1 MADDERTRLAA
12 NLREQREAR
21 GLTQQDLSERS
32 GVPRPT
38 LAHLE
43 SGQGNP
49 TLSVLSKVA
58 AALGVGIESLVAA
71 PKPKVRVVARTEVPS
86 EERGGVELR
95 SLGMELGI
103 GFERW
108 ELSRGARLER
118 GAGRHGERRVVVC
131 ESGELRITVGQA
143 EHRLRAGE
151 VAVIDAAARPAF
163 ESRSRG
169 ISIVYSACG

>member
-1 MADDERTRLAA
+1 MPDDERTRLAA
-12 NLREQREAR
+12 NLKDQREAR
-21 GLTQQDLSERS
+21 GLTQQELSERS

-49 TLSVLSKVA
+49 TLSVLIKVA
-58 AALGVGIESLVAA
+58 AALGTGIESLVSAT
-71 PKPKVRVVARTEVPS
+71 KPKVRVVARADLPS
-86 EERGGVELR
+86 EARGGVELR
-95 SLGMELGI
+95 SLGMDLGI

-118 GAGRHGERRVVVC
+118 GAGRNGERRVVVC
-131 ESGELRITVGQA
+131 ESGELCITVGQA

-151 VAVIDAAARPAF
+151 AAVIDAAARPAF
-163 ESRSRG
+163 ESRGRG
-169 ISIVYSACG
+169 VSIVYSACG

>member
-12 NLREQREAR
+12 NLKDQREAR
-21 GLTQQDLSERS
+21 GLTQQELSDRS

-49 TLSVLSKVA
+49 TLSVLIKVA
-58 AALGVGIESLVAA
+58 AALGTGIEALVAVA
-71 PKPKVRVVARTEVPS
+71 KPKVKVIPRADVPTEAKAGVDLRT
-86 EERGGVELR
+86 
-95 SLGMELGI
+95 LGI
-103 GFERW
+103 DLGVGFERW

-118 GAGRHGERRVVVC
+118 AAGRNGERRVVVC
-131 ESGELRITVGQA
+131 EAGELSITVGGS

-151 VAVIDAAARPAF
+151 IAVIEATARPAF
-163 ESRSRG
+163 ESRGRG
-169 ISIVYSACG
+169 VSIVYSVAG

>member
-12 NLREQREAR
+12 NLKDLRESR
-21 GLTQQDLSERS
+21 GLTQQELSERS

-49 TLSVLSKVA
+49 TLSVLIKVA
-58 AALGVGIESLVAA
+58 AALGIGIEALVAA
-71 PKPKVRVVARTEVPS
+71 TRPKVRVVARHDVPS
-86 EERGGVELR
+86 EARGGVELR
-95 SLGMELGI
+95 SLGMDLGI

-108 ELSRGARLER
+108 ELSRGSKLER
-118 GAGRHGERRVVVC
+118 GAGRNGERRVVVC
-131 ESGELRITVGQA
+131 EAGELAITVGQS
-143 EHRLRAGE
+143 EHRLKAGE

-163 ESRSRG
+163 ESRGRG
-169 ISIVYSACG
+169 VSVVYTACG

>member
-1 MADDERTRLAA
+1 MADDERTKLAH
-12 NLREQREAR
+12 NLRELREAR
-21 GLTQQDLSERS
+21 SLTQQELSDRS

-49 TLSVLSKVA
+49 TLTVLIKVA
-58 AALGVGIESLVAA
+58 AALGIGIEALVSAS
-71 PKPKVRVVARTEVPS
+71 KPKVKVVTRADVPS

-95 SLGMELGI
+95 TLGVDLGV

-108 ELSRGARLER
+108 ELARGARLER
-118 GAGRHGERRVVVC
+118 SAGRHGERRVVVC
-131 ESGELRITVGQA
+131 EAGEVSITVGTS

-151 VAVIDAAARPAF
+151 LAVIDAAARPAF
-163 ESRSRG
+163 ESRGRG
-169 ISIVYSACG
+169 VSIVYSVAG

>member
-1 MADDERTRLAA
+1 MPDDERTRLAA
-12 NLREQREAR
+12 NLKDQREAR
-21 GLTQQDLSERS
+21 GLTQQELSERS

-49 TLSVLSKVA
+49 TLTVLIKVA
-58 AALGVGIESLVAA
+58 AALGTGIEALVS
-71 PKPKVRVVARTEVPS
+71 PVRPKVRVVTKTEIPT
-86 EERGGVELR
+86 EERAGVELR
-95 SLGMELGI
+95 SLGMDLGI

-131 ESGELRITVGQA
+131 ETGELAITVGQT

-151 VAVIDAAARPAF
+151 VAVIDAAVRPSF
-163 ESRSRG
+163 ESRGRG
-169 ISIVYSACG
+169 VSIVYSASG

>member
-1 MADDERTRLAA
+1 MSDDERTRLAV
-12 NLREQREAR
+12 NLKDQREAR
-21 GLTQQDLSERS
+21 GLTQQELSDRS

-49 TLSVLSKVA
+49 TLSVLIKVA
-58 AALGVGIESLVAA
+58 AALGTGIEALVSASR
-71 PKPKVRVVARTEVPS
+71 PKVRVVTRGDVPV
-86 EERGGVELR
+86 EARGGVELR
-95 SLGMELGI
+95 SLGMDLGI

-108 ELSRGARLER
+108 ELQRGAKLER
-118 GAGRHGERRVVVC
+118 GAGRNGERRVVVC
-131 ESGELRITVGQA
+131 ESGELSITVGPT

-163 ESRSRG
+163 ESRGRG
-169 ISIVYSACG
+169 ISVVYSACG

>member
-1 MADDERTRLAA
+1 MLDDERTRLAH
-12 NLREQREAR
+12 NLKELREQRS
-21 GLTQQDLSERS
+21 LTQQELSDRS

-49 TLSVLSKVA
+49 TLTILIKVA
-58 AALGVGIESLVAA
+58 AALGIGIEVLVSAA
-71 PKPKVRVVARTEVPS
+71 KPKVRIVACADIPS
-86 EERGGVELR
+86 EERPGVELR
-95 SLGMELGI
+95 TLGVELSV

-108 ELSRGARLER
+108 ELERGARLER

-131 ESGELRITVGQA
+131 ESGELSITVGTS

-151 VAVIDAAARPAF
+151 MAVIDAAARPAF
-163 ESRSRG
+163 ESRGRG
-169 ISIVYSACG
+169 ASIVYSVAG

>member
-1 MADDERTRLAA
+1 MSDDERTRLAV
-12 NLREQREAR
+12 NLKDQREAR
-21 GLTQQDLSERS
+21 GLTQQELSDRS

-49 TLSVLSKVA
+49 TLSVLIKVA
-58 AALGVGIESLVAA
+58 AALGTGIEALVSASR
-71 PKPKVRVVARTEVPS
+71 PKVRVVTRADVPTEA
-86 EERGGVELR
+86 RGGVELR
-95 SLGMELGI
+95 SLGMDLGI

-108 ELSRGARLER
+108 ELQRGAKVER
-118 GAGRHGERRVVVC
+118 GAGRNGERRVVVC
-131 ESGELRITVGQA
+131 ESGELSITVGPT

-163 ESRSRG
+163 ESRGRG
-169 ISIVYSACG
+169 ISVVYSACG

>member
-1 MADDERTRLAA
+1 MPDDERTRLAV
-12 NLREQREAR
+12 NLKDQREAR
-21 GLTQQDLSERS
+21 GLTQQELSERS

-49 TLSVLSKVA
+49 TLSVLIKVA
-58 AALGVGIESLVAA
+58 AALGTGIEALVSAT
-71 PKPKVRVVARTEVPS
+71 KPKVRVVAKVDLPS
-86 EERGGVELR
+86 EARGGVELR
-95 SLGMELGI
+95 SLGMDLGI

-118 GAGRHGERRVVVC
+118 GAGRNGERRVVVC
-131 ESGELRITVGQA
+131 EAGELSITVGQA

-163 ESRSRG
+163 ESRGRG
-169 ISIVYSACG
+169 VSIVYSACG

>member
-1 MADDERTRLAA
+1 MADDERTRLAS
-12 NLREQREAR
+12 NLKDLREAR
-21 GLTQQDLSERS
+21 GLTQQELSDRS

-49 TLSVLSKVA
+49 TLSVLIKVA
-58 AALGVGIESLVAA
+58 ASLGIGIEALVSAS
-71 PKPKVRVVARTEVPS
+71 KPKVRVIPQAELPK

-95 SLGMELGI
+95 VLGVELGV

-108 ELSRGARLER
+108 QLERGARLER
-118 GAGRHGERRVVVC
+118 AAGRHGERRVVVC
-131 ESGELRITVGQA
+131 EAGELSITVGGSQ
-143 EHRLRAGE
+143 HRLRPGE

-163 ESRSRG
+163 ESRGRG
-169 ISIVYSACG
+169 VSIVYSVAG

>member
-1 MADDERTRLAA
+1 MADDEGTRLAA
-12 NLREQREAR
+12 NLRDQREAR
-21 GLTQQDLSERS
+21 GLTQQELSDRS

-58 AALGVGIESLVAA
+58 AALGTGIEALVSAT
-71 PKPKVRVVARTEVPS
+71 KPKVRVVSHADVPTEA
-86 EERGGVELR
+86 RGGVELR
-95 SLGMELGI
+95 SLGMDLGI

-108 ELSRGARLER
+108 ELAKGAKLER
-118 GAGRHGERRVVVC
+118 GSGRNGERRVVVC
-131 ESGELRITVGQA
+131 ESGELSIIVGQA

-163 ESRSRG
+163 ESRGRG
-169 ISIVYSACG
+169 VSIVYSACG

>member
-1 MADDERTRLAA
+1 MADDERTRLAQ
-12 NLREQREAR
+12 NLRELREAR
-21 GLTQQDLSERS
+21 SLTQQELSDRS

-49 TLSVLSKVA
+49 TLTVLMKVA
-58 AALGVGIESLVAA
+58 AALGIGIEALVSAS
-71 PKPKVRVVARTEVPS
+71 KPKVRVVSRGDLPS
-86 EERGGVELR
+86 EERAGVELR
-95 SLGMELGI
+95 TLGVELGV

-108 ELSRGARLER
+108 ELQRGARLER
-118 GAGRHGERRVVVC
+118 SAGRHGERRVVVC
-131 ESGELRITVGQA
+131 EAGELSITVGTS

-151 VAVIDAAARPAF
+151 LAVIDAAARPAF

-169 ISIVYSACG
+169 VSIVYSVAG

>member
-12 NLREQREAR
+12 NLKDQREAR
-21 GLTQQDLSERS
+21 GLTQQELSDRS

-49 TLSVLSKVA
+49 TLSILIKVA
-58 AALGVGIESLVAA
+58 AALGTGIEALVAA
-71 PKPKVRVVARTEVPS
+71 AKPKVRVVTRGDVPVEARA
-86 EERGGVELR
+86 GVELR
-95 SLGMELGI
+95 SLGMDLGI

-108 ELSRGARLER
+108 ELARGARLER
-118 GAGRHGERRVVVC
+118 GAGRNGERRVVVC
-131 ESGELRITVGQA
+131 EAGELSITVGQA

-151 VAVIDAAARPAF
+151 VAVIDAAVRPAF
-163 ESRSRG
+163 ESRGRG

>member
-1 MADDERTRLAA
+1 M
-12 NLREQREAR
+12 NLKDLREAR
-21 GLTQQDLSERS
+21 GLTQQELSDRS

-58 AALGVGIESLVAA
+58 AALGIGIEALVSVSR
-71 PKPKVRVVARTEVPS
+71 PKVRVVPRVELPS
-86 EERGGVELR
+86 EQRAGVELR
-95 SLGMELGI
+95 TLGSELQF

-108 ELSRGARLER
+108 EIERGARLER

-131 ESGELRITVGQA
+131 EAGELSIAVGVSQ
-143 EHRLRAGE
+143 HRLKAGDM
-151 VAVIDAAARPAF
+151 AVIDAAVRPAF
-163 ESRSRG
+163 ESRGRG
-169 ISIVYSACG
+169 ISIVYSVAG

>member
-1 MADDERTRLAA
+1 MPDDERTRLAV
-12 NLREQREAR
+12 NLKDQREAK
-21 GLTQQDLSERS
+21 GLTQQELSDRS

-49 TLSVLSKVA
+49 TLSVLIKVA
-58 AALGVGIESLVAA
+58 AALGSGIEALVAA
-71 PKPKVRVVARTEVPS
+71 TRPKVRVVARTEVPS
-86 EERGGVELR
+86 EERGGVQLR
-95 SLGMELGI
+95 SLGMDLGI

-108 ELSRGARLER
+108 ELARGARLER
-118 GAGRHGERRVVVC
+118 GAGRNGERRVVVC
-131 ESGELRITVGQA
+131 EAGELSITVGQA

-163 ESRSRG
+163 ESRGRG
-169 ISIVYSACG
+169 VSIVYSACG

>member
-1 MADDERTRLAA
+1 MSDDERTRLAV
-12 NLREQREAR
+12 NLKDQREAR
-21 GLTQQDLSERS
+21 GLTQQELSDRS

-58 AALGVGIESLVAA
+58 AALGTGIEALVSASR
-71 PKPKVRVVARTEVPS
+71 PKVRVVARADVPTEA
-86 EERGGVELR
+86 RGGV
-95 SLGMELGI
+95 G
-103 GFERW
+103 
-108 ELSRGARLER
+108 RGARLER
-118 GAGRHGERRVVVC
+118 GAGRNGERRVVVC
-131 ESGELRITVGQA
+131 EAGELSITVGPT

-163 ESRSRG
+163 ESRGRG

>member
-12 NLREQREAR
+12 NLKDHREAR
-21 GLTQQDLSERS
+21 GLTQQELSDRS

-49 TLSVLSKVA
+49 TLSVLIKVA
-58 AALGVGIESLVAA
+58 AALGVGIETLVSAR
-71 PKPKVRVVARTEVPS
+71 KPKVRVLTRADVPT

-95 SLGMELGI
+95 ALGMDLSI

-108 ELSRGARLER
+108 ELSRGAKLDR
-118 GAGRHGERRVVVC
+118 GAARNGERRVVIC
-131 ESGELRITVGQA
+131 EAGELAITVGQA
-143 EHRLRAGE
+143 E
-151 VAVIDAAARPAF
+151 
-163 ESRSRG
+163 
-169 ISIVYSACG
+169 

>member
-1 MADDERTRLAA
+1 MADDEGTKLAT
-12 NLREQREAR
+12 NLRDHREAR
-21 GLTQQDLSERS
+21 GLTQQELSDRS

-58 AALGVGIESLVAA
+58 AALGTGIESLVSAS
-71 PKPKVRVVARTEVPS
+71 KPKIRVVSRANIPCEQRV
-86 EERGGVELR
+86 GVELR
-95 SLGMELGI
+95 SLGMDSGI

-118 GAGRHGERRVVVC
+118 AAGRNGERRVVMC
-131 ESGELRITVGQA
+131 ESGELSITVGQA

-169 ISIVYSACG
+169 VSVVYSACG

>member
-1 MADDERTRLAA
+1 MVDDEGTRLAQ
-12 NLREQREAR
+12 NLKDQREAR
-21 GLTQQDLSERS
+21 GLTQQELSERS

-58 AALGVGIESLVAA
+58 GALGVGIEALVAVSR
-71 PKPKVRVVARTEVPS
+71 PKIKVLTRAELPS

-95 SLGMELGI
+95 GVGVDLGI

-108 ELSRGARLER
+108 ELARGARLER
-118 GAGRHGERRVVVC
+118 GAARNGERRVVVC
-131 ESGELRITVGQA
+131 EAGELSITIGAA
-143 EHRLRAGE
+143 EHRLKAGD

-163 ESRSRG
+163 ESRGRG
-169 ISIVYSACG
+169 VSIVYSACG